1 LKNKINFLFDWM
13 MKLKR
18 KINLANGPKRM
29 KIKIDIKNKNNIWLK
44 GEIERIITFIKRS
57 RKQLEIKKNKDQ
69 IEKYNTINLNWRLKL
84 KTNKTFRK
92 GPRKKIKIKRM
103 RTRLENI
110 IFGKLRLNDKIEN
123 KENF

>member
-57 RKQLEIKKNKDQ
+57 RKQLEIKKIRTKL
-69 IEKYNTINLNWRLKL
+69 KNTI
-84 KTNKTFRK
+84 
-92 GPRKKIKIKRM
+92 PSI
-103 RTRLENI
+103 
-110 IFGKLRLNDKIEN
+110 
-123 KENF
+123 